1 MTVKKKLK
9 DGRFTILPPL
19 APNNP
24 DPESVN
30 WRRVDESVL
39 APFPGPVPWDEDTPV
54 PEAQP
59 PGSTKGPLP
68 HTPITLYPQST

>member
-1 MTVKKKLK
+1 VKKKLK

-19 APNNP
+19 PPNNP

-30 WRRVDESVL
+30 WRRVDYSVL
-39 APFPGPVPWDEDTPV
+39 APFPGPIPWEEDSSVPPKLQSESPNG
-54 PEAQP
+54 QP
-59 PGSTKGPLP
+59 P